1 MQVRINNEILSV
13 PEYFKVKGNTLYNSN
28 IKRYE
33 GADGDIVRITI
44 NGKTVVGHV
53 KGYTN
58 YQFIPTYEF
67 PTRVLSAQELHDGTC
82 KVEFEHNTP
91 VFEIKQDNVQ

>member
-33 GADGDIVRITI
+33 GADGDIVRITR
-44 NGKTVVGHV
+44 NGTITVGHV
-53 KGYTN
+53 KDYTD

-67 PTRVLSAQELHDGTC
+67 PTKVLSAQALHDGTC
-82 KVEFEHNTP
+82 KVEFEHRTP
-91 VFEIKQDNVQ
+91 VFEITENHVQ